1 MAKVVI
7 TLKLAKLFIP
17 FCITELQ
24 KREEKHFFV
33 QEPFGCTFFFLLLR
47 TKRKSVLITNL
58 KITYRHVLS

>member
-7 TLKLAKLFIP
+7 TLKLAKLFMP

-24 KREEKHFFV
+24 KREEKHFSCKNLLAV
-33 QEPFGCTFFFLLLR
+33 LFFFLLLR

>member
-24 KREEKHFFV
+24 KREEKHFSYKNLLAVLFFPTFEN
-33 QEPFGCTFFFLLLR
+33 QKKIRTDYEP
-47 TKRKSVLITNL
+47 
-58 KITYRHVLS
+58 